1 VNNRPHALS
10 PIAAAR
16 REARLLA
23 KQAEVQAEL
32 ARRGFADGAVRAGS
46 PPLRACAGCG
56 AEFRSHAF
64 DRCRHCRGYAHTRT
78 GGRP

>member
-1 VNNRPHALS
+1 MNDREHRRPPA
-10 PIAAAR
+10 AAAR
-16 REARLLA
+16 HEARLRA

-56 AEFRSHAF
+56 AEFRSYRL
-64 DRCRHCRGYAHTRT
+64 DRCRHCRGYAHTPS
-78 GGRP
+78 GGR